1 MSAYINGPV
10 VVRLTADTEGEHN
23 HDSCEE
29 HPVHKLVL
37 SPRHAQNKTRKSFYA
52 NVTGGWYRYY
62 FSVRCESMLLASRHD
77 ACALWIP
84 RLSRHLL
91 HHSLCDESQT

>member
-37 SPRHAQNKTRKSFYA
+37 SPRHAQNKTRKSFTQTSLVA
-52 NVTGGWYRYY
+52 GTGTT
-62 FSVRCESMLLASRHD
+62 SVYVAK
-77 ACALWIP
+77 ACCLQVDMTHAHFGFRDYHVI
-84 RLSRHLL
+84 S
-91 HHSLCDESQT
+91 CIIACVMI

>member
-23 HDSCEE
+23 HGSCEE

-37 SPRHAQNKTRKSFYA
+37 SPPTRPEQNTQSFTQTSLVAGTDTTSVYVAKACCLQVDMTHAHFGFRDYHTS
-52 NVTGGWYRYY
+52 
-62 FSVRCESMLLASRHD
+62 SLAS
-77 ACALWIP
+77 
-84 RLSRHLL
+84 
-91 HHSLCDESQT
+91 